1 MEIYL
6 SVIKCFLDK
15 NTYETYKEYI
25 DVLFLRQNYPEVLKV
40 FHTLDELHKLG
51 IESPSIG
58 DLEVCFYTSYPKAE
72 RALYEPLFG
81 RIRGSEINPKSI
93 SSYLNTLEQK
103 VSASKLA
110 FKLLEYSEG
119 RNPEGLDIA
128 TLVGNFNEKLQSKDK
143 EALNE
148 EDPFVSDDIEL
159 LYNNAVALPGL
170 NWRLKSLRRSLGPL
184 RKGDMGFIFARPETG
199 KTTFLASEVTW
210 MAGQGDDSPV
220 LWFNNEEQ
228 GDKVGLRCYSA
239 CLGAPIEQVL
249 ANMERARKVFHERTK
264 RCIKIRDD
272 AGITRKTIEQFC
284 RKYKP
289 KLIVVDQLDKVKG
302 FAADREDLLLG
313 AIYQWSRELSKE
325 FAPLIGVS
333 QSDGS
338 GEGIKYL
345 TMGNVANA
353 KTAKQAEADW
363 ILGIGVSYSDPPN
376 LRGISICKNK
386 LIGGEE
392 TQHDWRHGKWDV
404 LIRPEIARY
413 QDIGEQKDE

>member
-6 SVIKCFLDK
+6 SIIKCFLDK
-15 NTYETYKEYI
+15 GTYETYKEYV
-25 DVLFLRQNYPEVLKV
+25 DVLFLRQNFPEVLKV
-40 FHTLDELHKLG
+40 FHTLEELHKLG

-58 DLEVCFYTSYPKAE
+58 DLEVCFHTAYPKAD
-72 RALYEPLFG
+72 RMVFDPLFG
-81 RIRGSEINPKSI
+81 RIRGCEINPKSI
-93 SSYLNTLEQK
+93 SSYLETLEQK
-103 VSASKLA
+103 ESASKLA
-110 FKLLEYSEG
+110 FKLLEYVEG
-119 RNPEGLDIA
+119 RNTEGLDIT
-128 TLVGNFNEKLQSKDK
+128 TLVGNFHDKLQSKENEPK
-143 EALNE
+143 TEANT
-148 EDPFVSDDIEL
+148 FVDDDIEI

-170 NWRLKSLRRSLGPL
+170 NWRLKSLRRSLGPI
-184 RKGDMGFIFARPETG
+184 RRGDMGFIFARPETG
-199 KTTFLASEVTW
+199 KTTFLASEVSY

-220 LWFNNEEQ
+220 LWFNNEEA
-228 GDKVGLRCYSA
+228 GDKVLLRCYEA
-239 CLGAPIEQVL
+239 CLGAPLEQII
-249 ANMERARKVFHERTK
+249 ANKDRARKVFYERTR

-272 AGITRKTIEQFC
+272 AGITRKAIEQLC
-284 RKYKP
+284 RQYKP

-363 ILGIGVSYSDPPN
+363 ILGIGVSYADPPN
-376 LRGISICKNK
+376 VRGMSICKNK

-392 TQHDWRHGKWDV
+392 TQHTMRHGKWDV
-404 LIRPEIARY
+404 LIRPELARY
-413 QDIGEQKDE
+413 QDIGEVNE

>member
-1 MEIYL
+1 MDIYL
-6 SVIKCFLDK
+6 SIIKTFLDK
-15 NTYETYKEYI
+15 GIYSNYKEYI
-25 DVLFLRQNYPEVLKV
+25 DILFLRQNYPEVLKV
-40 FHTLDELHKLG
+40 FHTLEELHKLG
-51 IESPSIG
+51 IESPSVG
-58 DLEVCFYTSYPKAE
+58 DLEVCFYTSYPKADKVIFD
-72 RALYEPLFG
+72 PLFG

-93 SSYLNTLEQK
+93 SSYLSTLEQK

-119 RNPEGLDIA
+119 RVSEGLDIA
-128 TLVGNFNEKLQSKDK
+128 TLVGNFNEKLKSK
-143 EALNE
+143 ETELIE
-148 EDPFVSDDIEL
+148 ETTFIDDDIEV

-199 KTTFLASEVTW
+199 KTTFLASEVSY
-210 MAGQGDDSPV
+210 MAGQGDDRPV

-228 GDKVGLRCYSA
+228 GDKVLLRCYEA
-239 CLGAPIEQVL
+239 CLGAPLEQII
-249 ANMERARKVFHERTK
+249 ANKERARKVFYERTK

-272 AGITRKTIEQFC
+272 AGISRKAIEQLC
-284 RKYKP
+284 RQYKP

-363 ILGIGVSYSDPPN
+363 ILGIGVSYTDPPN
-376 LRGISICKNK
+376 VRGLAICKNK

-392 TQHDWRHGKWDV
+392 TTHDMRHGKWEV

-413 QDIGEQKDE
+413 QDIGENQNE

>member
-1 MEIYL
+1 MDIYL
-6 SVIKCFLDK
+6 SIIKTFLDK
-15 NTYETYKEYI
+15 GIYSNYKEYI
-25 DVLFLRQNYPEVLKV
+25 DILFLRQNYPEVLKV
-40 FHTLDELHKLG
+40 FHTLEELHKLG
-51 IESPSIG
+51 IESPSVG
-58 DLEVCFYTSYPKAE
+58 DLEVCFYTSYPKADK
-72 RALYEPLFG
+72 AIFDPLFG

-93 SSYLNTLEQK
+93 SSYLSTLEQK

-119 RNPEGLDIA
+119 RVSEGLDIT
-128 TLVGNFNEKLQSKDK
+128 TLVGNFNEKLKSK
-143 EALNE
+143 ENE
-148 EDPFVSDDIEL
+148 LTEETTFIDDDIEV

-199 KTTFLASEVTW
+199 KTTFLASEVSH
-210 MAGQGDDSPV
+210 MAGQGDDRPV
-220 LWFNNEEQ
+220 LFFNNEEQ
-228 GDKVGLRCYSA
+228 GDKVLLRCYEA
-239 CLGAPIEQVL
+239 CLGAPLEQII
-249 ANMERARKVFHERTK
+249 ANKERARKVFYERTK

-272 AGITRKTIEQFC
+272 AGISRKAIEQLC
-284 RKYKP
+284 RQYKP

-363 ILGIGVSYSDPPN
+363 ILGIGVSYTDPPN
-376 LRGISICKNK
+376 VRGLSICKNK

-392 TQHDWRHGKWDV
+392 TTHDMRHGKWEV

-413 QDIGEQKDE
+413 QDIGENQDE